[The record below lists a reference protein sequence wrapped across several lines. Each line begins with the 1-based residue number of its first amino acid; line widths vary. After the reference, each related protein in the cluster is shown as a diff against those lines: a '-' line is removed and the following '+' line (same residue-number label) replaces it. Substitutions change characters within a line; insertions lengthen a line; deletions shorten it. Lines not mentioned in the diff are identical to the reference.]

1 MREFEG
7 NARANRE
14 REQGKRLIP
23 PPGLRN
29 RGSKLLIRAPDFHAA
44 HLPASKIRSNKDQV
58 RAPKQKRILRAI
70 CMQVDM
76 KYTN

>member
-1 MREFEG
+1 M
-7 NARANRE
+7 
-14 REQGKRLIP
+14 IP
-23 PPGLRN
+23 PRALGLRN
-29 RGSKLLIRAPDFHAA
+29 RGSELLIRAPDFHAA

-76 KYTN
+76 KYIQIKAVALVDLRA